1 MQIFYKDLER
11 LSNFAYTCRKFQ
23 NIYGK
28 SNIKKAFSNEL

>member
-1 MQIFYKDLER
+1 MHFFHKDLER